1 MVREI
6 IEILLMQ
13 ENTRQP
19 EFLPEEYADKLILCN
34 CCQLNNMGLCP
45 TMAETGLPPSIE
57 TTNDLVNANCF
68 KSKEVQQALIAQVR
82 AQVAKVGFSFNS
94 FN

>member
-6 IEILLMQ
+6 IEVLLMGTK
-13 ENTRQP
+13 NLQP
-19 EFLPEEYADKLILCN
+19 TFLPEEYADKLILCN
-34 CCQLNNMGLCP
+34 CCQLNQRGLCP

-68 KSKEVQQALIAQVR
+68 KSKEVQQALIAKVREQV
-82 AQVAKVGFSFNS
+82 VKVGFSFNS